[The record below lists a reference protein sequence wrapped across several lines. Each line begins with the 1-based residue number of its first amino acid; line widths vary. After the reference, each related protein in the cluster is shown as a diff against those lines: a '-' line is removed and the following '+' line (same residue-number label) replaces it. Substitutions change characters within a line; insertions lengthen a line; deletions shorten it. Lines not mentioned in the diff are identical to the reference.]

1 MCGLFLYPME
11 TLYSYFLDS
20 TGVSIDSRN
29 IHKDCFFVA
38 IKGPTFNG
46 NTFARQ
52 AIETGAKYAIVD
64 EKEFEHPDEN
74 IFYVD
79 NGLKFLQRLANQHR
93 KQFDIP
99 VIGITGSNGKTSTK
113 ELIAAVLSEKY
124 NVLSTKGNLNNHIG
138 VPLTL
143 LQLTREHEI
152 AVVEMGANHFG
163 DIKELCDIAE
173 PTHGIIT
180 NVGKAH
186 LEGFKNF
193 EGVLKT
199 KRELYEAVE
208 KAEGLIMYN
217 ADDSV
222 LKEHLPVNTL
232 LMSYGTKNAEIT
244 GKLERLTPFVEL
256 SWSKPEYVSPLLKTH
271 LVGQYNFYNFL
282 AAIAFGSLFD
292 VEADKIN
299 HAIETY
305 EPTNKRSQVVKTQKN
320 TLILDC
326 YNANP
331 TSMRSALESFA
342 QIEHQDKYFII
353 GDMLELGDESYSEHR
368 AIIDLIDEL
377 SLKGIIVGKEFSY
390 FQSENVEQD
399 FNSTNELVEFLKA
412 NPIKDKLIL
421 LKGSRGIGLEV
432 LEEYL

>member
-1 MCGLFLYPME
+1 ME

-20 TGVSIDSRN
+20 TGISTDSRN

-38 IKGPTFNG
+38 IKGPAFNG
-46 NTFARQ
+46 NQFARQ
-52 AIETGAKYAIVD
+52 AMENGAKYAIVD

-79 NGLKFLQRLANQHR
+79 NGLKFLQRLANYHR
-93 KQFDIP
+93 RKFDIP

-124 NVLSTKGNLNNHIG
+124 TVLATKGNLNNHIG

-143 LQLTREHEI
+143 LQLKDEHQI
-152 AVVEMGANHFG
+152 AVIEMGANHFG
-163 DIKELCDIAE
+163 DIRELCEIAE

-180 NVGKAH
+180 NIGKAH
-186 LEGFKNF
+186 LEGFKSF
-193 EGVLKT
+193 EGVLTT
-199 KRELYEAVE
+199 KKELYQAVE
-208 KAEGLIMYN
+208 QAEGLIMYN
-217 ADDSV
+217 ADDTV
-222 LKEHLPVNTL
+222 LKNNLPVNTL
-232 LMSYGTKNAEIT
+232 LMSYGTNDAEIT

-256 SWSKPEYVSPLLKTH
+256 SWKKSGYASPLLVTR

-282 AAIAFGSLFD
+282 AAIAFGNLFE
-292 VEADKIN
+292 VEAEKIN
-299 HAIETY
+299 QAIERY
-305 EPTNKRSQVVKTQKN
+305 EPTNKRSQVAKTQKN
-320 TLILDC
+320 MLILDC

-342 QIEHQDKYFII
+342 KIEHPDKYFII
-353 GDMLELGDESYSEHR
+353 GDMLELGDESYAEHR
-368 AIIDLIDEL
+368 AIVDLIDEL
-377 SLKGIIVGKEFSY
+377 NVTGMTVGTEFSY
-390 FQSENVEQD
+390 FQSEHIEQE
-399 FNSTNELVEFLKA
+399 FGSAKELIEFLKT
-412 NPIKDKLIL
+412 NPLKGKLIL

>member
-1 MCGLFLYPME
+1 ME

-20 TGVSIDSRN
+20 TGISTDSRN

-38 IKGPTFNG
+38 IKGPAFNG
-46 NTFARQ
+46 NKFARQ
-52 AIETGAKYAIVD
+52 AMENGAKYAIVD

-79 NGLKFLQRLANQHR
+79 NGLKFLQRLANHHR
-93 KQFDIP
+93 RQFDIP

-124 NVLSTKGNLNNHIG
+124 NVLATKGNLNNHIG

-143 LQLTREHEI
+143 LQLRDEHQI
-152 AVVEMGANHFG
+152 AVIEMGANHFG
-163 DIKELCDIAE
+163 DIRELCGIAE

-180 NVGKAH
+180 NIGKAH
-186 LEGFKNF
+186 LEGFKSF
-193 EGVLKT
+193 EGVLTT
-199 KRELYEAVE
+199 KKELYQAVE
-208 KAEGLIMYN
+208 QAEGLIMYN
-217 ADDSV
+217 ADDPV
-222 LKEHLPVNTL
+222 LKDNLPVNTL
-232 LMSYGTKNAEIT
+232 LMSYGTSGAEIT

-256 SWSKPEYVSPLLKTH
+256 SWKKSGYVSPLLVTR

-282 AAIAFGSLFD
+282 AAIAFGCLFE
-292 VEADKIN
+292 VEEDKIN
-299 HAIETY
+299 QAIERY
-305 EPTNKRSQVVKTQKN
+305 EPTNKRSQVANTQKN
-320 TLILDC
+320 MLILDC

-342 QIEHQDKYFII
+342 KIEHPDKYFII
-353 GDMLELGDESYSEHR
+353 GDMLELGDESYAEHR

-377 SLKGIIVGKEFSY
+377 KLKGITVGNEFSY
-390 FQSENVEQD
+390 FQSEHIEQE
-399 FNSTNELVEFLKA
+399 FVSAKELIEFLKT
-412 NPIKDKLIL
+412 NPLKGKLIL

-432 LEEYL
+432 LEEHL

>member
-1 MCGLFLYPME
+1 ME

-20 TGVSIDSRN
+20 TGVSTDSRN
-29 IHKDCFFVA
+29 IHAGCFFVA
-38 IKGPTFNG
+38 IKGPSFNG
-46 NTFARQ
+46 NAFARQ
-52 AIETGAKYAIVD
+52 AIENGAKYAVVD
-64 EKEFEHPDEN
+64 EKEFESPDEN
-74 IFYVD
+74 IFYVE
-79 NGLKFLQRLANQHR
+79 NGLKFLQRLANHHR
-93 KQFDIP
+93 NQFDIP

-124 NVLSTKGNLNNHIG
+124 EVLATKGNLNNHIG

-143 LQLTREHEI
+143 LQLTDRHEI

-163 DIKELCDIAE
+163 DIKELCEIAE

-180 NVGKAH
+180 NIGKAH

-193 EGVLKT
+193 DGVLQT
-199 KRELYEAVE
+199 KKELYKSIEE
-208 KAEGLIMYN
+208 QEGLIMYN
-217 ADDSV
+217 SDDEL
-222 LKEHLPVNTL
+222 LKQNLPVNTL

-244 GKLERLTPFVEL
+244 GSLERLTPFVEL
-256 SWSKPEYVSPLLKTH
+256 SWSKEGCQSPVLSTH

-282 AAIAFGSLFD
+282 AAIAFGSLFE
-292 VEADKIN
+292 VEPEKIN
-299 HAIETY
+299 RAVQKY
-305 EPTNKRSQVVKTQKN
+305 EPTNKRSQVVQTQKN

-342 QIEHQDKYFII
+342 MIEHPDKYFII
-353 GDMLELGDESYSEHR
+353 GDMLELGEESYFEHR
-368 AIIDLIDEL
+368 TIIDLIEEL
-377 SLKGIIVGKEFSY
+377 KLKGVTVGNEFSY
-390 FQSENVEQD
+390 FQSDNVVQD
-399 FNSTNELVEFLKA
+399 FGSTKEFIEVLKNNPVE
-412 NPIKDKLIL
+412 NKLIL

>member
-1 MCGLFLYPME
+1 ME
-11 TLYSYFLDS
+11 TLYRYFIDS
-20 TGVSIDSRN
+20 SGVCTDSRN

-38 IKGPTFNG
+38 IKGPVFNG

-52 AIETGAKYAIVD
+52 AIEKGAKYAIVD
-64 EKEFEHPDEN
+64 EREFERPDEN

-79 NGLKFLQRLANQHR
+79 NGLEFLQQLANHHR
-93 KQFDIP
+93 RQFDIP

-124 NVLSTKGNLNNHIG
+124 TVLATKGNLNNHIG

-143 LQLTREHEI
+143 LQLKSEHEI

-173 PTHGIIT
+173 PTYGIIT

-193 EGVLKT
+193 EGVLQT
-199 KRELYEAVE
+199 KKELYKAVE
-208 KAEGLIMYN
+208 YAEGLIVYN
-217 ADDSV
+217 ADDAV
-222 LKEHLPVNTL
+222 LKEQLPANTL
-232 LMSYGTKNAEIT
+232 LMSYGTKDAEIT
-244 GKLERLTPFVEL
+244 GKLERLTPFAEL
-256 SWSKPEYVSPLLKTH
+256 FWSKTDYTSPLLKTR
-271 LVGQYNFYNFL
+271 LVGEYNFYNFL
-282 AAIAFGSLFD
+282 AAIAFGSLFE

-299 HAIETY
+299 KAIEYY
-305 EPTNKRSQVVKTQKN
+305 EPTNKRSQVAQTQKN

-342 QIEHQDKYFII
+342 QIEHPDKYFII
-353 GDMLELGDESYSEHR
+353 GDMLELGDESYTEHR
-368 AIIDLIDEL
+368 AIIDLVEQL
-377 SLKGIIVGKEFSY
+377 GLKGMTVGNEFSY
-390 FQSENVEQD
+390 FQSECVERD
-399 FNSTNELVEFLKA
+399 FYSTKELIEQLKQH
-412 NPIKDKLIL
+412 PVKGKMIL

>member
-1 MCGLFLYPME
+1 ME

-20 TGVSIDSRN
+20 TGVSTDSRN
-29 IHKDCFFVA
+29 IHEDCFFVA

-46 NTFARQ
+46 NAFARQ
-52 AIETGAKYAIVD
+52 AIEKGAKYAIVD

-79 NGLKFLQRLANQHR
+79 NTLVFLQRLANFHR
-93 KQFDIP
+93 NQFDIP

-113 ELIAAVLSEKY
+113 ELIAAVLSESY
-124 NVLSTKGNLNNHIG
+124 RVLATKGNLNNHIG

-143 LQLTREHEI
+143 LQLNNTHEI
-152 AVVEMGANHFG
+152 AVIEMGANYFG
-163 DIKELCDIAE
+163 DIKELCEIAE

-180 NVGKAH
+180 NIGKAH
-186 LEGFKNF
+186 LEGFKSF

-199 KRELYEAVE
+199 KKELYDSIEQ
-208 KAEGLIMYN
+208 AEGLIMYN

-222 LKEHLPVNTL
+222 LKENLPVNTL
-232 LMSYGTKNAEIT
+232 LMSYGTNNAEIT
-244 GKLERLTPFVEL
+244 GDLERLTPFVEL
-256 SWSKPEYVSPLLKTH
+256 TWSKLGYNSPLLKTH

-282 AAIAFGSLFD
+282 AAIAFGNLFE
-292 VEADKIN
+292 VPEDKIN
-299 HAIETY
+299 SAIENY
-305 EPTNKRSQVVKTQKN
+305 EPTNKRSQVSKTEKN

-342 QIEHQDKYFII
+342 KIEHPKKFIII
-353 GDMLELGDESYSEHR
+353 GDMLELGSESEKEHKE
-368 AIIDLIDEL
+368 IL
-377 SLKGIIVGKEFSY
+377 SLVEELKLEGITVGKEFAH
-390 FQSENVEQD
+390 FQSTSIIKQFD
-399 FNSTNELVEFLKA
+399 STKELISYLVD
-412 NPIKDKLIL
+412 NPLTDQLIL

-432 LEEYL
+432 LEGNF

>member
-1 MCGLFLYPME
+1 ME
-11 TLYSYFLDS
+11 TLYNYFLNS
-20 TGVSIDSRN
+20 TGVSTDSRN
-29 IHKDCFFVA
+29 IHEDCFFVA

-52 AIETGAKYAIVD
+52 AIEDGAKYAIVD
-64 EKEFEHPDEN
+64 EKEFENSNEN

-79 NGLKFLQRLANQHR
+79 NTLLFLQKLANHHR

-113 ELIAAVLSEKY
+113 ELIATVLSEKY
-124 NVLSTKGNLNNHIG
+124 TVLATKGNLNNHIG

-143 LQLTREHEI
+143 LQLNKSHDI

-163 DIKELCDIAE
+163 DIKELCEIAE

-180 NVGKAH
+180 NIGKAH

-199 KRELYEAVE
+199 KKELYDSIEHS
-208 KAEGLIMYN
+208 EGLIMYN
-217 ADDSV
+217 ADDTV
-222 LKEHLPVNTL
+222 LKDNLPVNTL

-244 GKLERLTPFVEL
+244 GNLERLTPFVEL
-256 SWSKPEYVSPLLKTH
+256 IWSKLGYVSPLLKTH

-282 AAIAFGSLFD
+282 AAIAFGNLFE
-292 VEADKIN
+292 VSEEQIN
-299 HAIETY
+299 KAIERY
-305 EPTNKRSQVVKTQKN
+305 EPTNKRSQVSKTVNN

-331 TSMRSALESFA
+331 TSMRSALESFSK
-342 QIEHQDKYFII
+342 IEHADKYFII
-353 GDMLELGDESYSEHR
+353 GDMLELGNESTNEHR
-368 AIIDLIDEL
+368 DIILLLEEL
-377 SLKGIIVGKEFSY
+377 QLSGITVGKEFAQFS
-390 FQSENVEQD
+390 SENVVKRFE
-399 FNSTNELVEFLKA
+399 STQELIPYLES
-412 NPIKDKLIL
+412 NPLTEKLIL

-432 LEEYL
+432 LEGSL

>member
-1 MCGLFLYPME
+1 MVDFFYAMD
-11 TLYSYFLDS
+11 TLYTYFLQS
-20 TGVSIDSRN
+20 TGISIDSRN
-29 IHKDCFFVA
+29 IQPGCMFIA
-38 IKGPTFNG
+38 LKGPSFNG
-46 NTFARQ
+46 NTFAGK
-52 AIETGAKYAIVD
+52 AIENGARYAVVD
-64 EKEFEHPDEN
+64 EKEFEDAPNN
-74 IFYVD
+74 IFYVE
-79 NGLKFLQRLANQHR
+79 NGLRFLQNLANHHR

-113 ELIAAVLSEKY
+113 ELIAAVLLEKY
-124 NVLSTKGNLNNHIG
+124 IVLATKGNLNNHIG

-143 LQLTREHEI
+143 LQLNAQHEI

-180 NVGKAH
+180 NIGKAH
-186 LEGFKNF
+186 LEGFKSF

-199 KRELYEAVE
+199 KKELYDAVE
-208 KAEGLIMYN
+208 ANEGLVMYN
-217 ADDSV
+217 SDDAL
-222 LKEHLPVNTL
+222 LKEHLPINTL

-256 SWSKPEYVSPLLKTH
+256 SWTKEGYQSPVFSTH

-282 AAIAFGSLFD
+282 AAIAFGSLFG
-292 VEADKIN
+292 VEPEKIN
-299 HAIETY
+299 KAIQTY
-305 EPTNKRSQVVKTQKN
+305 EPTNKRSQVAKTKNN

-342 QIEHQDKYFII
+342 QIEHADKFFII
-353 GDMLELGDESYSEHR
+353 GDMLELGDESYKEHR
-368 AIIDLIDEL
+368 AIVDLVDEL
-377 SLKGIIVGKEFSY
+377 HLNGWTVGDEFSY
-390 FQSENVEQD
+390 FHSDGV
-399 FNSTNELVEFLKA
+399 TNHFSNAKEVIAFLKTA
-412 NPIKDKLIL
+412 PLNKKLIL